1 MIKLV
6 NKDIKIVILITFH
19 IFKKFEH
26 VKWRHG
32 RYKQDQNQ
40 TSRDDTICEMKHSL
54 DEIKNRLDSTEKKI
68 HELEKKAIQS
78 FQNETQK
85 E

>member
-6 NKDIKIVILITFH
+6 DKDIKIVILITFH

-26 VKWRHG
+26 VTWRHG

-54 DEIKNRLDSTEKKI
+54 DEIKSRSNIAEKKI
-68 HELEKKAIQS
+68 HEHEKKAIKT